1 MNDKSNYQSD
11 RLKFVSENDNRS
23 SRSAAQSMRFR
34 QKQTS
39 QNNQSSNQYNV
50 DDEQQDGYE
59 DVDARSR
66 IKSLF

>member
-1 MNDKSNYQSD
+1 MDNKSNYQSD
-11 RLKFVSENDNRS
+11 RLKFVSENDDRNNRK
-23 SRSAAQSMRFR
+23 SASMKFR
-34 QKQTS
+34 QRQTS